1 MDMKK
6 YFENRIETLQNKRTE
21 LKNGIENLSAEEIKD
36 RFSQIDNIDTEI
48 ADCKAQLTE
57 IENAWQAQ
65 QNPQPQGGV
74 NVKGTAGGTAVTDK
88 FNTTEYKNKFMDFF
102 CRGTKIKNEAGTT
115 TTTDAS
121 AVIPTELSTEIIQKV
136 ESYGN
141 LYAKVTKTNIKVG
154 YSIPVLSLKPTATW
168 FGESSATTSAQKLKA
183 DEKITFSAYGLEVKV
198 SRSLFV
204 EVMAYDQFK
213 ALFVPLMT
221 EAIVKAIEGA
231 IVNGSGTD
239 KPLGI
244 TKDTRVPTGNVISLT
259 EAEFKSWE
267 AWQKKV
273 VAKIKKSYQHGE
285 FIMEQSTY
293 SGYINGMVDADGQPI
308 ARTNYGIDNGETYYF
323 AGKHVE
329 TTEDDIIK
337 SFDSAAVGDVVAI
350 FCDLKN
356 YVLNSNLQ
364 ITAGEWYDHD
374 THETKNNMLLVCDGK
389 LADANG
395 VYLIKKAATPSSG
408 K

>member
-1 MDMKK
+1 MEMKK
-6 YFENRIETLQNKRTE
+6 YFENKIETLLNKRTE
-21 LKNGIENLSAEEIKD
+21 LKSGIENLSAEEIKD
-36 RFSQIDNIDTEI
+36 RFSQIDSIDTEI
-48 ADCKAQLTE
+48 ADCKAQLAE

-65 QNPQPQGGV
+65 QEPQPLGSV
-74 NVKGTAGGTAVTDK
+74 DVKGTAGGTAVTDK
-88 FNTTEYKNKFMDFF
+88 FNTTEYKNKFMNFI
-102 CRGTKIKNEAGTT
+102 CRGTEIKNEAGIT

-121 AVIPTELSTEIIQKV
+121 AVIPTELSTEIIQNV

-154 YSIPVLSLKPTATW
+154 YSIPILSLKPTATW
-168 FGESSATTSAQKLKA
+168 FGESTTTDAQKIKA
-183 DEKITFSAYGLEVKV
+183 DEKITFNAYGLEVKV

-273 VAKIKKSYQHGE
+273 VAKIKKSYRNGE

-329 TTEDDIIK
+329 TTEGDIIK

-364 ITAGEWYDHD
+364 ITASEWYDHD
-374 THETKNNMLLVCDGK
+374 THETKNNMILICDGK
-389 LADANG
+389 LADTNG
-395 VYLIKKAATPSSG
+395 VYLIKKAATSSTG

>member
-1 MDMKK
+1 MEMKK
-6 YFENRIETLQNKRTE
+6 YFENKIETLSNKRTE
-21 LKNGIENLSAEEIKD
+21 LKSGIENLSAEEIKD
-36 RFSQIDNIDTEI
+36 RFSQIDSIDAEI
-48 ADCKAQLTE
+48 ADCKTQLAE

-65 QNPQPQGGV
+65 QKPQPHGSV
-74 NVKGTAGGTAVTDK
+74 NVKGTAGDTAVTDK
-88 FNTTEYKNKFMDFF
+88 FNTTEYKNKFMNFF

-154 YSIPVLSLKPTATW
+154 YSIPILSLKPTATW
-168 FGESSATTSAQKLKA
+168 FGEGATTDAQKIKA
-183 DEKITFSAYGLEVKV
+183 DEKITFNAYGLEVKV

-221 EAIVKAIEGA
+221 EAIVKAIESA
-231 IVNGSGTD
+231 IVNGTGTD

-244 TKDTRVPTGNVISLT
+244 TKDTRVPSENVISLT

-273 VAKIKKSYQHGE
+273 VAKIKKSYQNGE

-329 TTEDDIIK
+329 TTEGDIIK

-364 ITAGEWYDHD
+364 ITANEWYDHD
-374 THETKNNMLLVCDGK
+374 THETKNNMILICDGK
-389 LADANG
+389 LADTNG
-395 VYLIKKAATPSSG
+395 VYLIKKAATSSTG

>member
-1 MDMKK
+1 MEMKK
-6 YFENRIETLQNKRTE
+6 YFENKIETLSNKRTE
-21 LKNGIENLSAEEIKD
+21 LKGGIENLSAEEIKD
-36 RFSQIDNIDTEI
+36 RFSQIDSIDTEI
-48 ADCKAQLTE
+48 ADCKAQLAE

-65 QNPQPQGGV
+65 QKPQPKGSV
-74 NVKGTAGGTAVTDK
+74 DVKGTAGGTAVTDK

-102 CRGTKIKNEAGTT
+102 CRGTKIKNEAGIT
-115 TTTDAS
+115 TTTDTS

-168 FGESSATTSAQKLKA
+168 FGEGATTDAQEIKA
-183 DEKITFSAYGLEVKV
+183 DEKITFNAYGLEVKV

-221 EAIVKAIEGA
+221 EAIVKAIESA
-231 IVNGSGTD
+231 IVNGTGTD

-244 TKDTRVPTGNVISLT
+244 TKDTRVPSENVISLT

-273 VAKIKKSYQHGE
+273 VAKIKKSYHNGE

-329 TTEDDIIK
+329 TTEEDIIK

-356 YVLNSNLQ
+356 YVFNSNLQ
-364 ITAGEWYDHD
+364 ITANEWYDHD
-374 THETKNNMLLVCDGK
+374 THETKNNMILICDGK
-389 LADANG
+389 LADTNG
-395 VYLIKKAATPSSG
+395 VYLIKKAATSSTG

>member
-1 MDMKK
+1 MEMKK
-6 YFENRIETLQNKRTE
+6 YFENKIETLSNKRTE
-21 LKNGIENLSAEEIKD
+21 LKGGIENLSAEEIKD
-36 RFSQIDNIDTEI
+36 RFSQIDSIDAEI
-48 ADCKAQLTE
+48 ADCKAQLAE

-65 QNPQPQGGV
+65 QKPQPTGSV
-74 NVKGTAGGTAVTDK
+74 DVKGTAGGTAVTDK

-102 CRGTKIKNEAGTT
+102 CRGTKIKSEAGTT

-168 FGESSATTSAQKLKA
+168 FGEGVTTDAQKIKA
-183 DEKITFSAYGLEVKV
+183 DEKITFNAYGLEVKV

-221 EAIVKAIEGA
+221 EAIVKAIESA
-231 IVNGSGTD
+231 IVNGTGTD
-239 KPLGI
+239 KLLGI
-244 TKDTRVPTGNVISLT
+244 TKDTRVPTDNVISLT

-293 SGYINGMVDADGQPI
+293 SGYINGMVGADGQPI

-329 TTEDDIIK
+329 TVEEDIIK

-364 ITAGEWYDHD
+364 ITASEWYDHD
-374 THETKNNMLLVCDGK
+374 THETKNNMILICDGK
-389 LADANG
+389 LADTNG
-395 VYLIKKAATPSSG
+395 VYLIKKAATSSTD

>member
-1 MDMKK
+1 MEMKK
-6 YFENRIETLQNKRTE
+6 YFENKIETLLNKRTE
-21 LKNGIENLSAEEIKD
+21 LKGGIENLSAEEIKD
-36 RFSQIDNIDTEI
+36 RFSQIDSIDAEI
-48 ADCKAQLTE
+48 ADCKAQLAE

-65 QNPQPQGGV
+65 QKPQPKGSV
-74 NVKGTAGGTAVTDK
+74 DVKGTAGGTAVTDK
-88 FNTTEYKNKFMDFF
+88 FNTTEYKNKFMNFI
-102 CRGTKIKNEAGTT
+102 CRGTEIKNEAGIT

-168 FGESSATTSAQKLKA
+168 FGEGATTDAQKIKA
-183 DEKITFSAYGLEVKV
+183 DEKITFNAYGLEVKV

-213 ALFVPLMT
+213 ALFVHLMT
-221 EAIVKAIEGA
+221 EAIVKAIESA
-231 IVNGSGTD
+231 IVNGTGTD

-273 VAKIKKSYQHGE
+273 VAKIKKSYQNGE

-329 TTEDDIIK
+329 TTEGDIIK

-364 ITAGEWYDHD
+364 ITANEWYDHD
-374 THETKNNMLLVCDGK
+374 THETKNNMVLICDGK
-389 LADANG
+389 LADTNG